1 MRSRRWDRVNPWRG
15 LSGLP
20 REVWVLF
27 AATLVNKAG
36 SMVLPFFVL
45 YLTREAGLSVQTAS
59 LVVLLY
65 GAGALVAAP
74 VAGRLSDRLGPIS
87 IMRGSLLLSGLVL
100 LAFPFARSLPAI
112 VVATLALSVTAEA
125 FRPANLTIMGDLVAP
140 EKRKTAFALNRLAIN
155 LGMSVGPALGG
166 LLATVSFRWLFLV
179 DGATAVV
186 AGVIL
191 AASRF
196 PPHRRTA
203 ELRQLEEAVAPHL
216 RLPAGAHRDPRLLYF
231 LAAMFPVA
239 FVFFQHI
246 SSMPLYMVRDLEL
259 SEAAYGILFTVNT
272 LLIVFLEVGI
282 NSATAHW
289 PHRRTLALGSALCG
303 IGFGA
308 LAWATDIWQ
317 VAATVV
323 VWTFGEML
331 IFPGMADYLTDI
343 APEARR
349 GEYMGLSQMM
359 MGLAFTVGPWAGLQ
373 VLAVFG
379 GESLWLLMLAL
390 GLAAAL
396 MMSRLKG
403 SGHRIAETDVPFPT
417 TAPSTEP

>member
-1 MRSRRWDRVNPWRG
+1 MSARLWDRVNPWRG
-15 LSGLP
+15 VSGLP
-20 REVWVLF
+20 REVWILF
-27 AATLVNKAG
+27 VATLVNKAG

-45 YLTREAGLSVQTAS
+45 YLTRDTGFSVQTAS
-59 LVVLLY
+59 LMVLLY

-74 VAGRLSDRLGPIS
+74 VAGRLSDRVGPIT
-87 IMRGSLLLSGLVL
+87 IMRGSLLLSGVVL
-100 LAFPFARSLPAI
+100 LLFPFARSLPAI
-112 VVATLALSVTAEA
+112 VAATVALSVTSEA

-166 LLATVSFRWLFLV
+166 FLATVSFHWLFV
-179 DGATAVV
+179 VNGACAFV

-191 AASRF
+191 ATSRF
-196 PPHRRTA
+196 PPHRLSP
-203 ELRQLEEAVAPHL
+203 ELRQLGEAVAPHL

-231 LAAMFPVA
+231 LAAMFPVGL
-239 FVFFQHI
+239 VFFQHI
-246 SSMPLYMVRDLEL
+246 SSMPLFMVRDLGL
-259 SEAAYGILFTVNT
+259 SEASYGLLFTLNT

-282 NSATAHW
+282 NTATAHW
-289 PHRRTLALGSALCG
+289 PHRRSLALGSALCG
-303 IGFGA
+303 IGFGG

-359 MGLAFTVGPWAGLQ
+359 MGLAFAVGPWAGLQ
-373 VLAVFG
+373 ILALFG
-379 GESLWLLMLAL
+379 GQALWLLMLVL

-396 MMSRLKG
+396 MMSRLRG
-403 SGHRIAETDVPFPT
+403 SGHRFAVTAVPLPT

>member
-1 MRSRRWDRVNPWRG
+1 MRPRLWDRVNPWKG

-20 REVWVLF
+20 REVWILF
-27 AATLVNKAG
+27 VATLVNKAG

-45 YLTREAGLSVQTAS
+45 YLTRDAGLSVQTAS
-59 LVVLLY
+59 LMVLLY
-65 GAGALVAAP
+65 GTGALVAAP
-74 VAGRLSDRLGPIS
+74 VAGRLSDSLGPIT
-87 IMRGSLLLSGLVL
+87 IMRGSLLVSGVVL
-100 LAFPFARSLPAI
+100 LLFPLARNLSWI
-112 VVATLALSVTAEA
+112 VAATLALSVTSEA
-125 FRPANLTIMGDLVAP
+125 FRPANLTIMGDLVVP

-166 LLATVSFRWLFLV
+166 FLATIQFHWLFV
-179 DGATAVV
+179 VNGACALV
-186 AGVIL
+186 AGIIL

-196 PPHRRTA
+196 PPHRHGPET
-203 ELRQLEEAVAPHL
+203 RQIEEAVAPHL

-231 LAAMFPVA
+231 LVAMFPVG

-246 SSMPLYMVRDLEL
+246 SSMPLFMVRDLKL
-259 SEAAYGILFTVNT
+259 SEAVYGLLFTLNT

-282 NSATAHW
+282 NTSTAHW
-289 PHRRTLALGSALCG
+289 PHRRSLALGSALCA
-303 IGFGA
+303 IGFGG

-343 APEARR
+343 APAERR

-359 MGLAFTVGPWAGLQ
+359 MGLAFAVGPWAGLQ
-373 VLAVFG
+373 VLAIFG
-379 GESLWLLMLAL
+379 GKALWLLMLVL

-396 MMSRLKG
+396 MMSRLQG
-403 SGHRIAETDVPFPT
+403 STHRVAVGAVPLPT